1 MTILERVK
9 SIVSNGVD
17 IEKDSL
23 EKLVY
28 MAYFIGLEQ
37 GAREELEK
45 HNKISA
51 EQKKRAEECR
61 YHKMARKVIGDI
73 FIYSGDY
80 SQEMTGLFGSDETE
94 F

>member
-51 EQKKRAEECR
+51 EQKKAHGRMQIPQNGAKSNWR
-61 YHKMARKVIGDI
+61 H
-73 FIYSGDY
+73 IYLQRELLPGNDRS
-80 SQEMTGLFGSDETE
+80 FR
-94 F
+94 

>member
-9 SIVSNGVD
+9 NIVDNGVN
-17 IEKDSL
+17 IEEDSID
-23 EKLVY
+23 KLIY

-45 HNKISA
+45 HNKLSE
-51 EQKKRAEECR
+51 EQKKRAEACR
-61 YHKMARKVIGDI
+61 YNKMARKVIGDT
-73 FIYSGDY
+73 FIYSGNY
-80 SQEMTGLFGSDETE
+80 AQEMTGLFGSDETE

>member
-51 EQKKRAEECR
+51 EQKSAQKNADTTKWRE
-61 YHKMARKVIGDI
+61 K
-73 FIYSGDY
+73 
-80 SQEMTGLFGSDETE
+80 
-94 F
+94 